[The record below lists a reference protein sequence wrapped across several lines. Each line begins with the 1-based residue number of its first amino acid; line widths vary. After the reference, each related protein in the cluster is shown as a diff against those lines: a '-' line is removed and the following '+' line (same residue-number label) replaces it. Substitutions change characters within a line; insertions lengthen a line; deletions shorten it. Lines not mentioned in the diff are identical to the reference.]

1 MIKIDIKL
9 PINTAKGKK
18 QLELNTCL
26 KANEITAIFGESGA
40 GKTTLLKIIAGL
52 IKPEFGRIEVGDELW
67 LDTQKNINLAI
78 QKRKIGFV
86 FQDYAL
92 FPNMS
97 VKENISYAATSKQ
110 KVEELLSLMNLEN
123 LAKIYPKNLS
133 GGQAQRVALARAL
146 AREPQILLLDEPLSA
161 LDFKMRS
168 FLQDELV
175 KILQHF
181 KITTLLVSHDLAEI
195 YKLSHRILELSDGKI
210 IKDARTNEFFT
221 SSNLSAKLRLSAT
234 LLEIKKSDILMIFTL
249 LLNQDIVKIT
259 LSEEEFLRTY
269 KNVKIGDTLLLSI
282 KAFNP
287 IVGGKIKCN
296 HRKIK

>member
-67 LDTQKNINLAI
+67 FDTQKNVNLAI

-110 KVEELLSLMNLEN
+110 KAEELLSLMNLEN

-221 SSNLSAKLRLSAT
+221 SSNLSAKLRLSTT
-234 LLEIKKSDILMIFTL
+234 LLEMKKSDILVIFTL

-259 LSEEEFLRTY
+259 LSEEEFLKSY
-269 KNVKIGDTLLLSI
+269 KDVKIGDTLLLSI

-287 IVGGKIKCN
+287 IIVGKLDK
-296 HRKIK
+296 

>member
-67 LDTQKNINLAI
+67 FDTQKNVNLAI

-110 KVEELLSLMNLEN
+110 KAEELLSLMNLEN

-133 GGQAQRVALARAL
+133 GGQAQKVALARAL

-234 LLEIKKSDILMIFTL
+234 LLEIKKSDILVVLTL
-249 LLNQDIVKIT
+249 LLNQDIIKIT
-259 LSEEEFLRTY
+259 LSEEEFLKAY
-269 KNVKIGDTLLLSI
+269 QDVKIGDTLLLSI

-287 IVGGKIKCN
+287 IIVGKLDK
-296 HRKIK
+296 

>member
-67 LDTQKNINLAI
+67 FDTQKNVNLAI

-110 KVEELLSLMNLEN
+110 KAEELLSLMNLEN

-161 LDFKMRS
+161 LDFKMRAN
-168 FLQDELV
+168 LQDELT
-175 KILQHF
+175 KILEYF
-181 KITTLLVSHDLAEI
+181 KISTLLVSHDLAEI
-195 YKLSHRILELSDGKI
+195 YKLSHRILELKNGKI
-210 IKDARTNEFFT
+210 IKDFPKNEFFT
-221 SSNLSAKLRLSAT
+221 HSNISAKLRLSAT
-234 LLEIKKSDILMIFTL
+234 LLEIKKSDILVVLTL

-259 LSEEEFLRTY
+259 LSEEEFLKAY
-269 KNVKIGDTLLLSI
+269 QDVKIGDTLLLSI

-287 IVGGKIKCN
+287 IIVGKLDK
-296 HRKIK
+296 

>member
-67 LDTQKNINLAI
+67 LDTQKNINLGI

-92 FPNMS
+92 FPNMN

-287 IVGGKIKCN
+287 IIVGKLDKQ
-296 HRKIK
+296 K

>member
-52 IKPEFGRIEVGDELW
+52 IKPEFGRIEVGDGLW

-287 IVGGKIKCN
+287 IIVGKLDKQ
-296 HRKIK
+296 K

>member
-26 KANEITAIFGESGA
+26 KANEITAIFGESGV

-110 KVEELLSLMNLEN
+110 KAEELLSLMNLEN

-234 LLEIKKSDILMIFTL
+234 LLEMKKSDILVIFTL

-269 KNVKIGDTLLLSI
+269 KDVKIGDTLLLSI

-287 IVGGKIKCN
+287 IIVGKLDK
-296 HRKIK
+296 

>member
-67 LDTQKNINLAI
+67 LDTQKNINLGI

-110 KVEELLSLMNLEN
+110 KVEEFLSLMNLEN
-123 LAKIYPKNLS
+123 LAKIYPNNLS

-269 KNVKIGDTLLLSI
+269 KDVKIGDTLLLSI

-287 IVGGKIKCN
+287 IIVGKLDK
-296 HRKIK
+296 

>member
-40 GKTTLLKIIAGL
+40 GKTTLLKIIAGI

-67 LDTQKNINLAI
+67 FDTQKNVNLAI

-110 KVEELLSLMNLEN
+110 KAEELLSLMNLEN

-234 LLEIKKSDILMIFTL
+234 LLEIKKSDILVVLTL
-249 LLNQDIVKIT
+249 LLNQDIIKIT
-259 LSEEEFLRTY
+259 LSEEEFLKAY
-269 KNVKIGDTLLLSI
+269 QDVKIGDTLLLSI

-287 IVGGKIKCN
+287 IIVGKLDK
-296 HRKIK
+296 

>member
-40 GKTTLLKIIAGL
+40 GKTTLLKIIAGI
-52 IKPEFGRIEVGDELW
+52 IKPEFGRIEVEDELW
-67 LDTQKNINLAI
+67 LDTQKNINLSI

-110 KVEELLSLMNLEN
+110 KAEELLSLMNLEN

-234 LLEIKKSDILMIFTL
+234 LLEMKKSDILVIFTL

-259 LSEEEFLRTY
+259 LSEEEFLKAY
-269 KNVKIGDTLLLSI
+269 QDVKIGDTLLLSI

-287 IVGGKIKCN
+287 IIVGKLDK
-296 HRKIK
+296 

>member
-26 KANEITAIFGESGA
+26 KANEITAIFGENGA
-40 GKTTLLKIIAGL
+40 GKTTLLKIIAGI
-52 IKPEFGRIEVGDELW
+52 IKPEFGRIEVEDELW
-67 LDTQKNINLAI
+67 LDTQKNINLSI

-110 KVEELLSLMNLEN
+110 KAEELLSLMNLEN

-234 LLEIKKSDILMIFTL
+234 LLEMKKSDILVIFTL

-259 LSEEEFLRTY
+259 LSEEEFLKSY
-269 KNVKIGDTLLLSI
+269 KDVKIGDTLLLSI

-287 IVGGKIKCN
+287 IIVGKL
-296 HRKIK
+296 

>member
-97 VKENISYAATSKQ
+97 IKENISYAATSKQ

-287 IVGGKIKCN
+287 IIVGKLDKQ
-296 HRKIK
+296 K

>member
-210 IKDARTNEFFT
+210 IKDARINEFFT

-234 LLEIKKSDILMIFTL
+234 LLEMKKSDILVIFTL

-259 LSEEEFLRTY
+259 LSEEEFLKSY
-269 KNVKIGDTLLLSI
+269 KDVKIGDTLLLSI

-287 IVGGKIKCN
+287 IIVGKLDK
-296 HRKIK
+296 

>member
-67 LDTQKNINLAI
+67 FDTQKNVNLAI

-110 KVEELLSLMNLEN
+110 KAEELLSLMNLEN

-210 IKDARTNEFFT
+210 IKDSRINEFFT

-234 LLEIKKSDILMIFTL
+234 LLEMKKSDILVIFTL

-259 LSEEEFLRTY
+259 LSEEEFLKSY
-269 KNVKIGDTLLLSI
+269 KDVKIGDTLLLSI

-287 IVGGKIKCN
+287 IIVGKLDK
-296 HRKIK
+296 

>member
-40 GKTTLLKIIAGL
+40 GKTTLLKIIAGI
-52 IKPEFGRIEVGDELW
+52 IKPEFGRIEVEDELW

-110 KVEELLSLMNLEN
+110 KAEELLSLMNLEN

-234 LLEIKKSDILMIFTL
+234 LLEMKKSDILVIFTL

-259 LSEEEFLRTY
+259 LSEEEFLKSY
-269 KNVKIGDTLLLSI
+269 KDVKIGDTLLLSI

-287 IVGGKIKCN
+287 IIVGKLDK
-296 HRKIK
+296 

>member
-67 LDTQKNINLAI
+67 FDTQKNVNLAI

-97 VKENISYAATSKQ
+97 VKENISYAVTSKQ
-110 KVEELLSLMNLEN
+110 KAEELLSLMNLEN

-234 LLEIKKSDILMIFTL
+234 LLEMKKSDILVIFTL

-259 LSEEEFLRTY
+259 LSEEEFLKSY
-269 KNVKIGDTLLLSI
+269 KDVKIGDTLLLSI

-287 IVGGKIKCN
+287 IIVGKLDK
-296 HRKIK
+296 

>member
-86 FQDYAL
+86 FQDYTL

-269 KNVKIGDTLLLSI
+269 KDVKIGDTLLLSI

-287 IVGGKIKCN
+287 IIVGKLDK
-296 HRKIK
+296 

>member
-26 KANEITAIFGESGA
+26 KANEITAIFGESGV

-52 IKPEFGRIEVGDELW
+52 IKPEFGRIKVGDELW

-110 KVEELLSLMNLEN
+110 KAEELLSLMNLEN

-234 LLEIKKSDILMIFTL
+234 LLEMKKSDILVIFTL

-259 LSEEEFLRTY
+259 LSEEEFLRSY
-269 KNVKIGDTLLLSI
+269 KDIKIGDTLLLSI

-287 IVGGKIKCN
+287 IIIGKL
-296 HRKIK
+296 

>member
-67 LDTQKNINLAI
+67 FDTQKNVNLAI

-110 KVEELLSLMNLEN
+110 KAEELLSLMNLEN

-195 YKLSHRILELSDGKI
+195 YKLSHRILELKNGKI
-210 IKDARTNEFFT
+210 IKDFPKNEFFT
-221 SSNLSAKLRLSAT
+221 HSNISAKLRLSAT
-234 LLEIKKSDILMIFTL
+234 LLEIKKSDILVVLTL
-249 LLNQDIVKIT
+249 LLNQDIIKIT
-259 LSEEEFLRTY
+259 LSEEEFLKAY
-269 KNVKIGDTLLLSI
+269 QDVKIGDTLLLSI

-287 IVGGKIKCN
+287 IIVGKLDK
-296 HRKIK
+296 

>member
-97 VKENISYAATSKQ
+97 IKENISYAATSKQ

-269 KNVKIGDTLLLSI
+269 KDVKIGDTLLLSI

-287 IVGGKIKCN
+287 IIVGKLDKQE
-296 HRKIK
+296 

>member
-52 IKPEFGRIEVGDELW
+52 IKPEFGHIKVGDELW

-110 KVEELLSLMNLEN
+110 KAEELLSLMNLEN

-269 KNVKIGDTLLLSI
+269 KDVKIGDTLLLSI

-287 IVGGKIKCN
+287 IIVGKLDKQE
-296 HRKIK
+296 

>member
-67 LDTQKNINLAI
+67 FDTQKNVNLAI

-110 KVEELLSLMNLEN
+110 KAEELLSLMNLEN

-210 IKDARTNEFFT
+210 IKDVRTNEFFT

-234 LLEIKKSDILMIFTL
+234 LLEMKKSDILVIFTL

-259 LSEEEFLRTY
+259 LSEEEFLKSY
-269 KNVKIGDTLLLSI
+269 KDVKIGDTLLLSI

-287 IVGGKIKCN
+287 IIVGKLDK
-296 HRKIK
+296 

>member
-40 GKTTLLKIIAGL
+40 GKTTLLKIIAGI
-52 IKPEFGRIEVGDELW
+52 IKPEFGRIEVEDEPW
-67 LDTQKNINLAI
+67 LDTQKNINLSI

-110 KVEELLSLMNLEN
+110 KAEELLSLMNLEN

-234 LLEIKKSDILMIFTL
+234 LLEMKKSDILVIFTL

-259 LSEEEFLRTY
+259 LSEEEFLKSY
-269 KNVKIGDTLLLSI
+269 KDVKIGDTLLLSI

-287 IVGGKIKCN
+287 IIVGKLDK
-296 HRKIK
+296 

>member
-67 LDTQKNINLAI
+67 FDTQKNVNLAI

-110 KVEELLSLMNLEN
+110 KAEELLSLMNLEN

-234 LLEIKKSDILMIFTL
+234 LLEIKKSDILVVLTL
-249 LLNQDIVKIT
+249 LLNQDIIKIT
-259 LSEEEFLRTY
+259 LSEEEFLKAY
-269 KNVKIGDTLLLSI
+269 QDVKIGDTLLLSI
-282 KAFNP
+282 K
-287 IVGGKIKCN
+287 
-296 HRKIK
+296 

>member
-52 IKPEFGRIEVGDELW
+52 IKPEFGRIKVGDELW

-110 KVEELLSLMNLEN
+110 KAEELLSLMNLEN

-269 KNVKIGDTLLLSI
+269 KDVKIGDTLLLSI

-287 IVGGKIKCN
+287 SIVGKLDKQE
-296 HRKIK
+296 

>member
-175 KILQHF
+175 KILQYF

-269 KNVKIGDTLLLSI
+269 KDVKIGDTLLLSI

-287 IVGGKIKCN
+287 IIVGKLDK
-296 HRKIK
+296 

>member
-67 LDTQKNINLAI
+67 FDTQKNVNLAI

-110 KVEELLSLMNLEN
+110 KAEELLSLMNLEN

-221 SSNLSAKLRLSAT
+221 SSNLSAKLCLSAT
-234 LLEIKKSDILMIFTL
+234 LLEMKKSDILVIFTL

-259 LSEEEFLRTY
+259 LSEEEFLKSY
-269 KNVKIGDTLLLSI
+269 KDVKIGDTLLLSI

-287 IVGGKIKCN
+287 IIVGKLDK
-296 HRKIK
+296 